1 MIILIIKNEDRSN
14 KYNPTHKKMHELWR
28 SMMGRCYQP
37 LNGSYHNYG
46 ARGVTVCNK
55 WHTYDGFLDDVDKIE
70 GFNLEL
76 IISGKLQLDKDIKG
90 RGDIYSLDD
99 CMFVSPQQNYAN
111 RRNNREFVAINYN
124 TGDVVITNNREEF
137 CRNNNLDTST
147 CWRVLQF
154 YESGRL
160 CSGRKHLQHKG
171 WVLQYTDNFSYEKFI
186 DTLKIKKA
194 YDKDSTTIESKL
206 SKLGLI

>member
-1 MIILIIKNEDRSN
+1 
-14 KYNPTHKKMHELWR
+14 
-28 SMMGRCYQP
+28 MGRCYQP

-76 IISGKLQLDKDIKG
+76 IILGKLQLDKDIKG
-90 RGDIYSLDD
+90 RGDIYSIND

-111 RRNNREFVAINYN
+111 RRNNREFVAINYS
-124 TGDVVITNNREEF
+124 TGDVVVTNNREEF
-137 CRNNNLDTST
+137 CRDNNLDSST

-154 YESGRL
+154 YNSDSL
-160 CSGRKHLQHKG
+160 YSGRKHLQHKG
-171 WVLQYTDNFSYEKFI
+171 WILQYTDNFNYEKFI

-194 YDKDSTTIESKL
+194 YDKDSTTIKSKL
-206 SKLGLI
+206 SELGLV

>member
-37 LNGSYHNYG
+37 LNGSYRNYG

-76 IISGKLQLDKDIKG
+76 IILGKLQLDKDIKG
-90 RGDIYSLDD
+90 RGDIYSLND
-99 CMFVSPQQNYAN
+99 CMFVSPQQNSAN

-124 TGDVVITNNREEF
+124 TGDVVVTNNREEF

-154 YESGRL
+154 YNSDSL
-160 CSGRKHLQHKG
+160 YCGRKHLQHKG
-171 WVLQYTDNFSYEKFI
+171 WVLQYTDNFNYEKFI

-206 SKLGLI
+206 SELGLM